1 MWNYSWYFSP
11 SVLYR
16 FIISPHPPAGPS
28 SVCCNACGG
37 RQSPPAWSHPPSQH
51 PPPPLFFLLSVCTCW
66 SVLAQLSWDLFTCKM
81 RSQCSPAEC
90 PSWLCP
96 PRRPRAADPPTLQIH
111 LTHTHVPTH
120 SSSHLNGLWAPDNV
134 SYPGCS
140 SQSWRNRKL
149 FTAPEKNA
157 HASRRCRLITLLEG
171 KARLMSTRW
180 LKAGALIRKRQNNL
194 WLELIFILSDYTMPV
209 SC

>member
-90 PSWLCP
+90 PSWLRP
-96 PRRPRAADPPTLQIH
+96 PRRPRAADPPPSKYIWH
-111 LTHTHVPTH
+111 THTFPHILPPISTGYELLIMSATQAVHHRADATASSLRLLKRTH
-120 SSSHLNGLWAPDNV
+120 
-134 SYPGCS
+134 
-140 SQSWRNRKL
+140 
-149 FTAPEKNA
+149 
-157 HASRRCRLITLLEG
+157 TLAED
-171 KARLMSTRW
+171 A
-180 LKAGALIRKRQNNL
+180 
-194 WLELIFILSDYTMPV
+194 D
-209 SC
+209 

>member
-1 MWNYSWYFSP
+1 MKLRIHLTWRHKHNH
-11 SVLYR
+11 R
-16 FIISPHPPAGPS
+16 FIKSKTLHEPQIKKTTINCDTCETTADTFLRL
-28 SVCCNACGG
+28 CCTASL
-37 RQSPPAWSHPPSQH
+37 SPPTRQPAPPRSAVTPVVVVKVRRHEVTLHPSIL
-51 PPPPLFFLLSVCTCW
+51 PPPLFFLLSVCTCW

-90 PSWLCP
+90 PSWLRP
-96 PRRPRAADPPTLQIH
+96 PRRPRAADPPPSKYIW
-111 LTHTHVPTH
+111 HTHVPTH
-120 SSSHLNGLWAPDNV
+120 SSSHLNGLWAPENV

-171 KARLMSTRW
+171 
-180 LKAGALIRKRQNNL
+180 
-194 WLELIFILSDYTMPV
+194 
-209 SC
+209 